1 MKTIIDVLDIAHNYV
16 PKKSDYGVAMAIGA
30 KRQEVSMWRNGKGAP
45 NAYYCSKLADLIG
58 EDPQTVIAIVG
69 ANWEK
74 NPERK
79 AYWLEKLTGTAASI
93 ILLSSLLTLP
103 SPADASAMEKP
114 SKTVKNY
121 IYIM

>member
-1 MKTIIDVLDIAHNYV
+1 
-16 PKKSDYGVAMAIGA
+16 
-30 KRQEVSMWRNGKGAP
+30 QEVSMWRNGKGAP

-114 SKTVKNY
+114 SKTVKNH
-121 IYIM
+121 IYIMLNIETRRRSDNSYIQKHSSNHPLSTR